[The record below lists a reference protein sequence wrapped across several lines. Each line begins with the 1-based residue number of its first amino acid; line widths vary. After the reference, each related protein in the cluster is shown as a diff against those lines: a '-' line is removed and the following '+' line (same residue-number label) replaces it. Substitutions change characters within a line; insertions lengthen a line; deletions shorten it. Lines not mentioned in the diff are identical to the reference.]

1 MKKTLVIVAVILAV
15 VAAGGYVYAKK
26 NNGQGNTD
34 VTQKY
39 EQTTVRKGDLSE
51 VVSASGTVRAVKMT
65 NLSFKST
72 GWVKLVAVEEGDHV
86 KKGQLLASL
95 DDGQQKLALEQAEAS
110 LKAAQARL
118 EQVEKGPSAEDIAA
132 AEAAVKSAREAYKKL
147 LEGPTEDEKIAAKAQ
162 VDLAK
167 ARLDQA
173 QAAYDKV
180 AHMPNVAML
189 PQSLQLQE
197 ATINYQAA
205 LANYRKLVARPSDAQ
220 IAQAEAQIAQ
230 AEAQLAKLKD
240 SPSREDIDA
249 AQAQVEQAKV
259 GVEQAKLALENVQ
272 ILAPF
277 AGIVAEVNI
286 KENEMP
292 PTMEPAI
299 VLIDPDSGFY
309 VDMTVD
315 EMDVA
320 KVAVGQ
326 RADVKPSAL
335 RDVVLKGTVSYISP
349 VSTQVNGVTSYRG
362 KVKLDGTNASL
373 KDGMYADVTVS
384 TRNLKDVLLV
394 PNRFVRIDADSG
406 ETLVFRLVG
415 ETLKKTP
422 VRLGVK
428 GDRYS
433 QVLSGVKEGD
443 VIVLVPKDWKK
454 ELQAT
459 MRFGSSGK

>member
-1 MKKTLVIVAVILAV
+1 MKKTLAIVAVILAILLAV
-15 VAAGGYVYAKK
+15 GYVYARRG
-26 NNGQGNTD
+26 NGQTATD

-39 EQTTVRKGDLSE
+39 ESTTVRRGDLSE
-51 VVSASGTVRAVKMT
+51 TVSASGTIRPMKMAK
-65 NLSFKST
+65 LSFKSA
-72 GWVKLVAVEEGDHV
+72 GWVKKIAVKEGDRVEEGD
-86 KKGQLLASL
+86 LLASL
-95 DDGQQKLALEQAEAS
+95 DDSQQKLALEQAQAS
-110 LKAAQARL
+110 LKAAEARL
-118 EQVEKGPSAEDIAA
+118 EQVKKGPSAEEIAA
-132 AEAAVKSAREAYKKL
+132 AEAAVKSAKEAYRRL

-180 AHMPNVAML
+180 AHMPNVSML

-205 LANYRKLVARPSDAQ
+205 LANYRKLVSPPNDAQ

-230 AEAQLAKLKD
+230 AEAQLARLKD
-240 SPSREDIDA
+240 SPAQEDIDA

-259 GVEQAKLALENVQ
+259 GVEQAQLALENVQ
-272 ILAPF
+272 IRAPF

-286 KENEMP
+286 EENEMP
-292 PTMEPAI
+292 PTMKPAI

-309 VDMTVD
+309 VDVTVD

-326 RADVKPSAL
+326 RAEVKPSAL
-335 RDVVLKGTVSYISP
+335 RDVALKGTVSYISP
-349 VSTQVNGVTSYRG
+349 VSTSSNGVTSYKG
-362 KVKLDGTNASL
+362 KVDLDRTDASL
-373 KDGMYADVTVS
+373 KEGMYADVMIT
-384 TRNLKDVLLV
+384 TRNLKNVLLV
-394 PNRFVRIDADSG
+394 PNRFVRIDAESG

-415 ETLKKTP
+415 ETLQKTQ
-422 VRLGVK
+422 VQLGVK
-428 GDRYS
+428 GTRYS

-443 VIVLVPKDWKK
+443 TIVLVPKDWKK

-459 MRFGSSGK
+459 MRFGGSKK